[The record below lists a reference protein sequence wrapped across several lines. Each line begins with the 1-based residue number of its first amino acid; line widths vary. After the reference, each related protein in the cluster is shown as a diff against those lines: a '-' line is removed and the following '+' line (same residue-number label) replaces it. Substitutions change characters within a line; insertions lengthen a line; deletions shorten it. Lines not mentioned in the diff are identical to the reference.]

1 MPLVPRR
8 ARRLTRISPARSIEH
23 RATTNVRRA
32 EVDFLRLP
40 RRRTISRAVVGSA
53 QVRAALDDAA
63 WRVAGG
69 QRQTRS
75 SGSRANDAATPTKIL
90 LNAGIGTLTRDARRM
105 TLALH
110 PPCDDSEAL
119 SVRRTQGRLRERDTT
134 VVRSDT
140 DNRCRGYRPGH

>member
-1 MPLVPRR
+1 MC
-8 ARRLTRISPARSIEH
+8 
-23 RATTNVRRA
+23 RA
-32 EVDFLRLP
+32 EIDLSRLP

-119 SVRRTQGRLRERDTT
+119 SVRRTAKRAIANPIRFHWRLQKTPICER
-134 VVRSDT
+134 
-140 DNRCRGYRPGH
+140 GFA